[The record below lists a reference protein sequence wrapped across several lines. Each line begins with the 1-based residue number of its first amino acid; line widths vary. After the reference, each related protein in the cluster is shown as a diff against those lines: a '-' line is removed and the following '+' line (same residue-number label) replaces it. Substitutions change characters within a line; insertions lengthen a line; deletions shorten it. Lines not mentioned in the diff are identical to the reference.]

1 MKKMMAAVMVAVV
14 LAAGTM
20 SAAEPPKMK
29 MTTEIPE
36 GISTPDK
43 VETRVGNFDLRD
55 GIPSK
60 ESIENVYDYLAFED
74 MKPAGCEPMELRSGG
89 RWAGGL
95 CPHLEL
101 RDEKVVFLQEINDPL
116 RIEKFHRI
124 EKSLHPV
131 EEGK

>member
-1 MKKMMAAVMVAVV
+1 MKKVMTAAMVAVV

-60 ESIENVYDYLAFED
+60 ESIENVYDYLDFHNGVQAYLSGIQIAS
-74 MKPAGCEPMELRSGG
+74 MSGLRRGI
-89 RWAGGL
+89 L
-95 CPHLEL
+95 
-101 RDEKVVFLQEINDPL
+101 
-116 RIEKFHRI
+116 
-124 EKSLHPV
+124 
-131 EEGK
+131 